1 MELAPS
7 LFCFLMAGFWIFSL
21 TSMKK
26 IIICLFVLSSCL
38 MSKGET
44 VCVSDEPFWLGGDIS
59 GMTADEAR
67 GRFVKNRDGVRTE
80 TTKLMKD
87 YGMNATRLR
96 VWVNPKDGFCSPQ
109 DVLEMAKRS
118 QALGMPVMIDF
129 HYSDWWADPGK
140 QNPPKEWLG
149 MTLEQTEKALAD
161 HTRQTL
167 TLLKKNGIDVKWV
180 QVGNETTHGFLW
192 PMGRFEENP
201 ENYAVLTNTGVKAV
215 REVYPEAEVIIH
227 LDNGFDQALY
237 DGVFDSLK
245 ANGVEW
251 DMIGMSVYPYWA
263 MESGLEKS
271 EVMTLVD
278 AVANIRHLKRK
289 YGTDVMI
296 VETGV
301 DGRNPEQG
309 KEFIS
314 ALIKASK
321 EFTDGACKGVFY
333 WAPEWNAEED
343 YRLGAFSRDMPT
355 IIMDAFKEASSSAR

>member
-1 MELAPS
+1 
-7 LFCFLMAGFWIFSL
+7 
-21 TSMKK
+21 MKK

-201 ENYAVLTNTGVKAV
+201 ENYAVLTNAGVKAV